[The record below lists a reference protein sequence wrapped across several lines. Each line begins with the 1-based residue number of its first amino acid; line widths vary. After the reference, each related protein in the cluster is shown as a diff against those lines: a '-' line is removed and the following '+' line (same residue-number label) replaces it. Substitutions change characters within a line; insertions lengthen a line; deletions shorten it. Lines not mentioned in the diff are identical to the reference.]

1 MVPPL
6 PWLSWGCC
14 LHLLQPTCS
23 LVPQAPGAS
32 TEEMTSSRG
41 SGKTRS
47 PPRHTTELAQ
57 AEELLEQQLELYQAL
72 LEGREGIQKLKEQIR
87 RPL

>member
-1 MVPPL
+1 PC
-6 PWLSWGCC
+6 W
-14 LHLLQPTCS
+14 S
-23 LVPQAPGAS
+23 LVPQGSHECCSQGPKAS

-41 SGKTRS
+41 SGKMRS

-72 LEGREGIQKLKEQIR
+72 LEGREGAWEAQPLVLKIQKLKNR
-87 RPL
+87 